1 LLQYGSPNPYAKDI
15 NGVTPIHVACA
26 KLDWE
31 TFQDLVALGGDP
43 MIPDQ
48 DGNTFLHLLCKGTI
62 KDIEY
67 DFAKMACTQFQIRLT
82 RNSEGKNPIQLLK
95 ENETKM
101 PRGQPNYKRSL
112 TEFLQSQ
119 VQ

>member
-1 LLQYGSPNPYAKDI
+1 
-15 NGVTPIHVACA
+15 
-26 KLDWE
+26 
-31 TFQDLVALGGDP
+31 

-95 ENETKM
+95 ENETKV

-119 VQ
+119 VQQDPAFEDFDGNSALHLSIIRDDW